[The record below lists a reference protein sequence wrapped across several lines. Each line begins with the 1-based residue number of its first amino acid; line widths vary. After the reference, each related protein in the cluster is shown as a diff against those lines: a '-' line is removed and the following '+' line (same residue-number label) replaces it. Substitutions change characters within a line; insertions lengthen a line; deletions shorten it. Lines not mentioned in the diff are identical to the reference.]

1 MLGWPDDVDEDDAVV
16 ALHRVRERPPQSSL
30 GLRAGVHHY
39 HDPSAEQG
47 FFLSSVSGLLPVP
60 AVVELTGLWRRR
72 RLRFG
77 RRRSDPDARGHAA
90 EAEARQPGAA
100 SAHRWLLAA
109 GCWLLLEEEA
119 EKVKGERRENYGA
132 GEWYSFELVLVSVSP
147 QKAMLP
153 LLLFP

>member
-1 MLGWPDDVDEDDAVV
+1 MLQIHVKREPGGRGRTLTMLGWPDDVDEDDAVV
-16 ALHRVRERPPQSSL
+16 ALHRVRERPPQSGL

-60 AVVELTGLWRRR
+60 AVVELTGLGRRR

-109 GCWLLLEEEA
+109 AGGRGGEG
-119 EKVKGERRENYGA
+119 KKGKKRELWGR
-132 GEWYSFELVLVSVSP
+132 GMVQL
-147 QKAMLP
+147 
-153 LLLFP
+153 